1 MRKVTVNEMRFLKGS
16 LKVIGISIVWL
27 SVGTAWGLFIFNYFS
42 KNSLMNNLTSAFIL
56 MVLLVVTFDLLKKK
70 KVRKSLV

>member
-1 MRKVTVNEMRFLKGS
+1 MTFLKGS
-16 LKVIGISIVWL
+16 LKVIGTTIVWL

-42 KNSLMNNLTSAFIL
+42 KNSLMNNTTSVFIL